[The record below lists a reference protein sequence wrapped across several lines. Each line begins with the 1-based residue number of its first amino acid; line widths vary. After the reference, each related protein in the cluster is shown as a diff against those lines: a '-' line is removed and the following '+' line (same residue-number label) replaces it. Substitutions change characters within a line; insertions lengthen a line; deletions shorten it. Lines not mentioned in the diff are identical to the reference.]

1 MQRSPLNAGH
11 SRPRRPRRAS
21 TRFTRPLGVA
31 VALSLLPSV
40 ASATPGQAGRLSG
53 IEAQGPATA
62 SVSALHHNPA
72 LLTALPGIN
81 VLSSMSAGAQFVHAR
96 PYEVDDAGLPTTT
109 LGGKTSLT
117 QPTFGYFVGASF
129 TLDPFAI
136 GIGAYSLGNTYRPNS
151 AAPFRYHLAN
161 DPNFG
166 CRLDAADQC
175 PSPHF
180 GGSAETRTDWTV
192 AIAWNAFDRF
202 RLGLSVHF
210 PRMRVKL
217 GRDED
222 TSQISDTD
230 TLTCDGVPNAT
241 VNDPRCTRR
250 LVYDGRSRLRWFGL
264 ANEGSRFDLALTVGL
279 AVDVGKNSVI
289 GLRYRTQPLLYR
301 GTVETIGRARVCR
314 PGEAAE
320 VAVADGTS
328 SCGNDSDL
336 RASWEQT
343 LPREVAVGY
352 STRLGARD
360 AFHLD
365 TNLYWIDF
373 CPGGVSPTSCNGD
386 DVAQL
391 QIKGLDPRASALSE
405 TPIYR
410 GRADRYGFEIYSG
423 YDLQRSKTNDTKVS
437 ILWGGG
443 FDSPATRPGALTVD
457 RVDGWAVKASVGA
470 SLELEQ
476 RLGSLFLAP
485 GYGLNLQVPTTVG
498 PGGSTPL
505 YLPGAVAQFAASGGD
520 INSPSAGAVL
530 SGRARPTNAGRYVAH
545 SHSLLFSI
553 RWSERS
559 DYRSRAQ

>member
-1 MQRSPLNAGH
+1 ML
-11 SRPRRPRRAS
+11 
-21 TRFTRPLGVA
+21 TR
-31 VALSLLPSV
+31 
-40 ASATPGQAGRLSG
+40 
-53 IEAQGPATA
+53 
-62 SVSALHHNPA
+62 
-72 LLTALPGIN
+72 LPGIN
-81 VLSSMSAGAQFVHAR
+81 VLSSISSGAEIINAR
-96 PYEVDDAGLPTTT
+96 RYEIDGAGLPTST
-109 LGGKTSLT
+109 LGAKTSLA

-129 TLDPFAI
+129 MLDPVAVGF
-136 GIGAYSLGNTYRPNS
+136 GAYSLGNTYRPSS
-151 AAPFRYHLAN
+151 AAPFRYHLAD

-166 CRLDAADQC
+166 CRLDSAEQC
-175 PSPHF
+175 PSPRF
-180 GGSAETRTDWTV
+180 GGSAETRTDWTL

-217 GRDED
+217 GRDQD
-222 TSQISDTD
+222 TAQISELDA
-230 TLTCDGVPNAT
+230 LTCDGVPNAS

-250 LVYDGRSRLRWFGL
+250 LVYDGRTQLRWFGL
-264 ANEGSRFDLALTVGL
+264 VDEGSNFDLALTAGI
-279 AVDVGKNSVI
+279 AVDVGDSGVI

-301 GTVETIGRARVCR
+301 GKVETIGRARVCR

-320 VAVADGTS
+320 VAAADGTS
-328 SCGNDSDL
+328 PCGNDSDL

-343 LPREVAVGY
+343 LPREVAIGY

-360 AFHLD
+360 EFRLD

-373 CPGGVSPTSCNGD
+373 CPGGIAPTSCQGRD
-386 DVAQL
+386 IAEL
-391 QIKGLDPRASALSE
+391 QIKGLDPRASVLAE

-410 GRADRYGFEIYSG
+410 GRADRYGLEIYGG
-423 YDLQRSKTNDTKVS
+423 YDLQRSKTQHAKVS

-443 FDSPATRPGALTVD
+443 FDSPATRPGALTVE

-498 PGGSTPL
+498 PGGATPL
-505 YLPGAVAQFAASGGD
+505 YLPGALAQFAASGGD

-530 SGRARPTNAGRYVAH
+530 SGRARPTNAGRYLAH
-545 SHSLLFSI
+545 SHALLFSI

-559 DYRSRAQ
+559 DYGSRAP